1 MLTSAAPVIVAATP
15 LTGHTRPM
23 LSLAR
28 GLNAPG
34 RQVTM
39 VAASR
44 FVGAARATGADFVAL
59 TGVADYDDRRLA
71 LDHPQRAQ
79 LPPGPAQ
86 LDYDQR
92 HLFGDT
98 IPDQNAV
105 LQHLLEA
112 EPDAV
117 VLHDATFLGDFP
129 QLLGARGIRP
139 RRSVGVG
146 VNPVALPGREL
157 TAFGPPAPVEGMD
170 IVSMATKINA
180 EMETAFQPATAYLN
194 RVLFGLGAVRAIPL
208 LLRAMYEVPDAI
220 AQLTVPSFEFAR
232 VDAPSWLHLV
242 GPVPAEPAPGWAP
255 PVWWHQLDQRRV
267 VLVSQGTM
275 ANGDLTELVQPALD
289 ALADQDVLVI
299 AALGRT
305 TRPGELRVPDNA
317 RLIDYAPFDQLLP
330 KVDVLV
336 SNGGYGA
343 TQLAIGHGVPVVVA
357 GTTEDKAMVAARVQ
371 AFGVG
376 LDLGTQRPTPT
387 AVAAA
392 VTRLLAEPSFRERTI
407 TMAAEHTAADPIHA
421 IVELLARA

>member
-1 MLTSAAPVIVAATP
+1 MPASSASVIVAATP

-28 GLNAPG
+28 GLIAAG
-34 RQVTM
+34 RRVTV

-44 FVGAARATGADFVAL
+44 FADDAHATGADFAPL
-59 TGVADYDDRRLA
+59 TGLADYDDRRLA

-98 IPDQNAV
+98 IPDQNGV
-105 LQHLLEA
+105 LQMLLKA

-129 QLLGARGIRP
+129 QLLGAPGIRP

-157 TAFGPPAPVEGMD
+157 TAFGPPPPVDGMD
-170 IVSMATKINA
+170 IRDVSAKLNA
-180 EMETAFQPATAYLN
+180 EMVAAFEPATAYLN
-194 RVLFGLGAVRAIPL
+194 RVLADLGAVRGIPL

-232 VDAPSWLHLV
+232 IDPPSWLHLV
-242 GPVPAEPAPGWAP
+242 GPLPAEPSAGWRP
-255 PVWWHQLDQRRV
+255 PEWWPELDQRRV
-267 VLVSQGTM
+267 IVVSQGTM
-275 ANGDLTELVQPALD
+275 ANSDLTELIQPTLD
-289 ALADQDVLVI
+289 GLAHQNVLVI
-299 AALGRT
+299 AALGRSP
-305 TRPGELRVPDNA
+305 RPGELRVPDNA
-317 RLIDYAPFDQLLP
+317 RLVDYLPFDQLLP
-330 KVDVLV
+330 KVDALV
-336 SNGGYGA
+336 TNGGYGA
-343 TQLAIGHGVPVVVA
+343 TQLAIGYGVPVVVA
-357 GTTEDKAMVAARVQ
+357 GTTEDKPMVAARVA

-376 LDLGTQRPTPT
+376 LDLGTQHPTPA
-387 AVAAA
+387 AVADA
-392 VTRLLAEPSFRERTI
+392 VTRLLAEPQFRERTAI
-407 TMAAEHTAADPIHA
+407 MAAEQAAADPILA
-421 IVELLARA
+421 IIELVDQV